1 MEQIYTDILK
11 ILDINSE
18 EKFIKLSQELIKK
31 IKNNKTDIEQLK
43 ENIKKEIIKLKET
56 KLFRLNP
63 IFKED
68 KIDKE
73 TLEFILKL
81 IYKDKNIYKE
91 IEELKNKKEKEKKY
105 NDLKELKEH
114 IKNTYKKLIQELEK
128 IETKQPIQTKIPI
141 IKQIKKQ
148 KQKKLINQKLDKIIE
163 IIEESKTISENKNLK
178 EELINKTNLKEILD
192 ILYKKCRIKEISDTK
207 EIKKKLSQE
216 YNKLL
221 QIIESQIK
229 KIEQEKTPQKI
240 YDKRL
245 EEYVYYKKNNYVTYI
260 IDHITNEKNTLFL
273 DAVLILKLITE
284 IEEKKQITIQ
294 DTEQEKH
301 QQKTLK
307 RK

>member
-18 EKFIKLSQELIKK
+18 EEFIKLSQELIKK
-31 IKNNKTDIEQLK
+31 IKNNKTNTEQLK

-56 KLFRLNP
+56 KLFRLKP

-105 NDLKELKEH
+105 NDLNELKEH

-229 KIEQEKTPQKI
+229 KIEQEKTLQKI

-301 QQKTLK
+301 PQKTLK

>member
-56 KLFRLNP
+56 KLFRLKP

-301 QQKTLK
+301 PQKTLK